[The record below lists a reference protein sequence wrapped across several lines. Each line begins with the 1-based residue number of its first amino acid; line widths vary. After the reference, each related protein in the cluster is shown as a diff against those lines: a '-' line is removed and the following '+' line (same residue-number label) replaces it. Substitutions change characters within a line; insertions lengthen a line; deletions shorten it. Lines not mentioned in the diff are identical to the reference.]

1 MRKTSFSFL
10 TLAALMLTAATDPC
24 SPEVK
29 TGTSDT
35 AAGDTASAS
44 PCDTAVA
51 ADADGDGY
59 LDCQECDDANASV
72 NPDATESCNG
82 ADDNCDGVVDDTRGA
97 ISCYTISAGECH
109 TVYICEAD
117 EVSNGFSTG
126 LYDPCPEDHFET
138 MAECQAVLDAAET
151 VTLPAG

>member
-10 TLAALMLTAATDPC
+10 TLAAILLTAATDPC
-24 SPEVK
+24 APEAK

-44 PCDTAVA
+44 PCDTATA
-51 ADADGDGY
+51 ADVDGDGY
-59 LDCQECDDANASV
+59 LDCEECDDADASV
-72 NPDATESCNG
+72 NPGVTESCNG

-97 ISCYTISAGECH
+97 IFCYTIETGECRG
-109 TVYICEAD
+109 VYTCSAED
-117 EVSNGFSTG
+117 DVSNGFAN
-126 LYDPCPEDHFET
+126 LYDPCPHDYFET